1 MAFVNLTNSPGNL
14 SLSTNSICS
23 RYANHDNIECFTLG
37 LTHLFF
43 LGNQNK
49 DGYLSQHLRKLKS
62 NHRCQV
68 LGMTGT
74 LMQNDHTELWN
85 LIDLVET
92 GYLGDWEDF
101 KHRTAIPI
109 KIAR

>member
-1 MAFVNLTNSPGNL
+1 
-14 SLSTNSICS
+14 
-23 RYANHDNIECFTLG
+23 
-37 LTHLFF
+37 
-43 LGNQNK
+43 
-49 DGYLSQHLRKLKS
+49 
-62 NHRCQV
+62 
-68 LGMTGT
+68 MTGT